1 MSITRRYIYVIIFIA
16 ICWILVMYMNQS
28 NKKEIEPTKVS
39 DSWNQNAIND
49 MQEDKKLLLDT
60 LK

>member
-1 MSITRRYIYVIIFIA
+1 MYI
-16 ICWILVMYMNQS
+16 NPSQDG
-28 NKKEIEPTKVS
+28 EIGSTKVS

-49 MQEDKKLLLDT
+49 MKEDKKLLLDT

>member
-1 MSITRRYIYVIIFIA
+1 
-16 ICWILVMYMNQS
+16 MYMNPSQD
-28 NKKEIEPTKVS
+28 KEIGPTKVS

-49 MQEDKKLLLDT
+49 MKEDKKLLLDT

>member
-1 MSITRRYIYVIIFIA
+1 MYI
-16 ICWILVMYMNQS
+16 NQS
-28 NKKEIEPTKVS
+28 HEKEIEPTKVS

>member
-1 MSITRRYIYVIIFIA
+1 MKRRYIYVIIFIA
-16 ICWILVMYMNQS
+16 ICWILVIYINPSQEE
-28 NKKEIEPTKVS
+28 EIEPTKVS

-49 MQEDKKLLLDT
+49 MKEDKKLLLDT